1 MAGPTLGRNDNTGA
15 GASVRNTPLPLPPP
29 PSPPPPPPAAAGC
42 KNTLRKSTP
51 PAEEK
56 AAAAAA
62 AVAEAAAAEAAV
74 RATSASHA
82 ARARGVR
89 GPADVGLD
97 TRGWAPTPTADT
109 AEPGRGVVE
118 VGRAEEGDDGLVE
131 EAEVGRA
138 EAAEAGRAAE
148 DADVRRG
155 EPEGGRADD
164 GRDFIPRLSARTA
177 SLASDTG
184 ASPLTIPSHPGD
196 TSRATPADCDGPM
209 VPYIPGL
216 PLVLA

>member
-1 MAGPTLGRNDNTGA
+1 MAGPTLGRNDNIGA
-15 GASVRNTPLPLPPP
+15 GASVKNTPLPLPP
-29 PSPPPPPPAAAGC
+29 PSPPPPPPAAGC
-42 KNTLRKSTP
+42 MNTLRKSMP

-56 AAAAAA
+56 AEAAAA

-89 GPADVGLD
+89 RPADVGLD
-97 TRGWAPTPTADT
+97 TRGWAPTPAADT
-109 AEPGRGVVE
+109 AEPGRAIVV
-118 VGRAEEGDDGLVE
+118 VGRAEEAEDGLVE

-148 DADVRRG
+148 DADVRRA

-184 ASPLTIPSHPGD
+184 ASPLTIPSRPGD
-196 TSRATPADCDGPM
+196 TSRATPADGGGPI
-209 VPYIPGL
+209 VPYNPGF
-216 PLVLA
+216 PLVPA